1 MDAILHKEYRRKLER
16 LEPEQQLAV
25 IYAMMDYADGSDPE
39 LTDPVAA
46 MAFEF
51 IKDRIDADI
60 DKYEKHIQNGSKGGR
75 PKKTE
80 PNETEQNR
88 TEPNETEQNRTKA
101 IESEEKRTEATESE
115 KSILISKSK
124 SILISNDKE
133 KTSKEKAPTGAA
145 RFVRPTLEEVEAYCR
160 ERGNSIS
167 AQGFLNYYDSNG
179 WRVGKS
185 PMKDWKAAVRTWEQR
200 DKKTVE
206 PEHHARAQNRFH
218 NFEERKIDYDAILAQ
233 EMAKEALA

>member
-60 DKYEKHIQNGSKGGR
+60 DKYEKHSQNGSKGGR
-75 PKKTE
+75 PKKME
-80 PNETEQNR
+80 PD
-88 TEPNETEQNRTKA
+88 ETEQNRTKA
-101 IESEEKRTEATESE
+101 NESEENRTKATESE

-124 SILISNDKE
+124 SILISKDKE
-133 KTSKEKAPTGAA
+133 KTSKEKAPNGAA

-167 AQGFLNYYDSNG
+167 AQGFINYYDSNG
-179 WRVGKS
+179 WKVGKV
-185 PMKDWKAAVRTWEQR
+185 PMKDWRAAVRSWEAR

-206 PEHHARAQNRFH
+206 PEHHARAQNKFH
-218 NFEERKIDYDAILAQ
+218 NFEERKIDYDEILRQ
-233 EMAKEALA
+233 ELAREALA